1 MKYLEHIQKFW
12 EFNQREPIGV
22 SSITLYLFLLNNW
35 YSNETS
41 VFILSDGF
49 ISKNIGITIRS
60 IKKIK
65 VNLKNLGLIDFYTK
79 NGVSTQYTILDASK
93 GVSIEVEKQVKIETI
108 KKLPSKPKVKSE
120 KLSIPIDAS
129 TPPQLEIVN
138 PNIPSEIEFI
148 EYAESLVNFQ
158 DNMIDPLKLLYQDI
172 VSNGWRNSYD
182 RPIINWQMFIKKQ
195 LPFMNNTS
203 TSKSSL
209 QTINRPQK

>member
-1 MKYLEHIQKFW
+1 MNYLESIEIFW
-12 EFNQREPIGV
+12 KKVGMSPIGTGP
-22 SSITLYLFLLNNW
+22 IAMYLFLLNRWFINDCCILKI
-35 YSNETS
+35 SDNDLCNE
-41 VFILSDGF
+41 L
-49 ISKNIGITIRS
+49 KITRTTVNSLIQ
-60 IKKIK
+60 
-65 VNLKNLGLIDFYTK
+65 NLKKKGLIDCNKHRGRITE
-79 NGVSTQYTILDASK
+79 YTILDASK

-120 KLSIPIDAS
+120 KLTIPIDAS
-129 TPPQLEIVN
+129 TPPQLEILN